1 MEKKQIF
8 TVSMTNQEQFGGLCY
23 LVFQTLLL
31 PSLLDAVLTILVPD
45 YSDAVLNLLFFAVN
59 FGAAAFVFRR
69 FLKRS
74 WEDLPGKL
82 WPCVWKAALALLG
95 CKVAVQLLNC
105 LLCLW
110 QPRYFAMTTFGPMLQ
125 NPNDQHIAQMAAQYY
140 LPFALA
146 TVFLVPPVEELLH
159 RGAVFGSLHGK
170 NRGAAW
176 VVSVLL
182 FSAIHVIG
190 YLQIGDGHLLFLCF
204 LQYIFPAIA
213 LCRLYEST
221 GSIFAPILMHMA
233 FNAIGIL
240 FVR

>member
-1 MEKKQIF
+1 MEKKPFF
-8 TVSMTNQEQFGGLCY
+8 TVSMTKQEQFSGICY
-23 LVFQTLLL
+23 LAFQTLLL
-31 PSLLDAVLTILVPD
+31 PALLDAVLTILVRD
-45 YSDAVLNLLFFAVN
+45 YSIAVLNLSFFAVN
-59 FGAAAFVFRR
+59 FAAAVFLFRR

-74 WEDLPGKL
+74 WELLPETIGS
-82 WPCVWKAALALLG
+82 CIWKAALALLG

-105 LLCLW
+105 LLWLW
-110 QPRYFAMTTFGPMLQ
+110 NSKYFVMTAFGPMLQ

-159 RGAVFGSLHGK
+159 RGAIFGALREK
-170 NRGAAW
+170 NRLAAW
-176 VVSVLL
+176 VVSVFL
-182 FSAIHVIG
+182 FSAIHVMG
-190 YLQIGDGHLLFLCF
+190 YLQLGDDLLLFFSF
-204 LQYIFPAIA
+204 LQYVFPAIA
-213 LCRLYEST
+213 LCRLYETT